1 MIPIHGMRA
10 APHLDF
16 AGDVRAAVGVP
27 VFHASKIDDVS
38 TARHAVREGLVD
50 MVGMT
55 RAHLADPHI
64 VRKIMAGREAEIR
77 PCVGATYCLDRIYEG
92 GEALCIH
99 NAATGRELTM
109 PHEIAR
115 APVSRPVVVVGAG
128 PAGLEA
134 ARVCAERGH
143 EVTVLEAMPWAGGQ
157 IRLAVR
163 NERRRDLIGIV
174 DWRLAELARLGVDV
188 RYDTFA
194 EADEV
199 MAMRPDVV
207 IVATGGLAQ
216 SPPLEDGSELVTSTW
231 DVLAG
236 AVRLAGRVLLFDDN
250 GGHPGMSAAEVLA
263 RSGVE
268 LEVVTPERFFAP
280 DVGGLNHVPYARAF
294 HEAGVKITINSRLV
308 GVRRDGG
315 ELVATIGSDYSGHR
329 VERRVDHVVV
339 EHGTTP
345 LAELYF
351 GLKECSSNRGEVDH
365 GALIGGRPQALR
377 TNPSG
382 QFQLFRIGDA
392 VSSRNIHAAIYDALR
407 LSKDL

>member
-1 MIPIHGMRA
+1 
-10 APHLDF
+10 
-16 AGDVRAAVGVP
+16 
-27 VFHASKIDDVS
+27 
-38 TARHAVREGLVD
+38 
-50 MVGMT
+50 
-55 RAHLADPHI
+55 
-64 VRKIMAGREAEIR
+64 
-77 PCVGATYCLDRIYEG
+77 
-92 GEALCIH
+92 
-99 NAATGRELTM
+99 
-109 PHEIAR
+109 
-115 APVSRPVVVVGAG
+115 
-128 PAGLEA
+128 
-134 ARVCAERGH
+134 
-143 EVTVLEAMPWAGGQ
+143 
-157 IRLAVR
+157 
-163 NERRRDLIGIV
+163 
-174 DWRLAELARLGVDV
+174 
-188 RYDTFA
+188 
-194 EADEV
+194 
-199 MAMRPDVV
+199 
-207 IVATGGLAQ
+207 
-216 SPPLEDGSELVTSTW
+216 
-231 DVLAG
+231 
-236 AVRLAGRVLLFDDN
+236 
-250 GGHPGMSAAEVLA
+250 
-263 RSGVE
+263 
-268 LEVVTPERFFAP
+268 VTPERFFAP

>member
-1 MIPIHGMRA
+1 
-10 APHLDF
+10 
-16 AGDVRAAVGVP
+16 
-27 VFHASKIDDVS
+27 
-38 TARHAVREGLVD
+38 
-50 MVGMT
+50 
-55 RAHLADPHI
+55 
-64 VRKIMAGREAEIR
+64 
-77 PCVGATYCLDRIYEG
+77 
-92 GEALCIH
+92 
-99 NAATGRELTM
+99 
-109 PHEIAR
+109 
-115 APVSRPVVVVGAG
+115 
-128 PAGLEA
+128 
-134 ARVCAERGH
+134 
-143 EVTVLEAMPWAGGQ
+143 VTVLEAMPWAGGQ

-174 DWRLAELARLGVDV
+174 DWRLSELARLGVEV

-216 SPPLEDGSELVTSTW
+216 SPPLEDGSEMVTSTW

-236 AVRLAGRVLLFDDN
+236 TVRPAGRVLLFDDN

-280 DVGGLNHVPYARAF
+280 DVGGLNHVPYARAL
-294 HEAGVKITINSRLV
+294 HEAGARITINSRLV

-329 VERRVDHVVV
+329 IERRVDHVVV

-345 LAELYF
+345 MAELYF
-351 GLKECSSNRGEVDH
+351 GLKECSSNRGAVDH

-407 LSKDL
+407 LAKDL